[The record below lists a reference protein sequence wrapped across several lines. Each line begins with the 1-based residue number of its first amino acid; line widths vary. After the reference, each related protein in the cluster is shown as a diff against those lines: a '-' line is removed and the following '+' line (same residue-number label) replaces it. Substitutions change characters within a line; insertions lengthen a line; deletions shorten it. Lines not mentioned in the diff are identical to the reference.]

1 MSMRWGV
8 SFVVACL
15 MATCASAG
23 VTITKVLPEGDG
35 NSGRERWGYTAYYD
49 TSFQTGANPNPVY
62 HWSDGGDA
70 SMRDTYLQVGLGS
83 LPAAGD
89 IIGATLNIYVV
100 SNSDNGDGLLAT
112 VSHAADSSAA
122 DGNASQEIGGTETV
136 VAIFTGGGPGDSLG
150 WLSFDVTSFIQNDV
164 ASGYSWAAFKFTPDG
179 YSSMY
184 FASGEDAVYAPYLAV
199 ESASTATGDTPNDIP
214 TVPVPSSLGLALMGG
229 LALWRKRRR

>member
-8 SFVVACL
+8 LFVVTCL

-35 NSGRERWGYTAYYD
+35 NIGKSRPGYGWSYEWDAW
-49 TSFQTGANPNPVY
+49 QTDANPNPVY
-62 HWSDGGDA
+62 HWYEYGAGA
-70 SMRDTYLQVGLGS
+70 YRDTFLQVGLGG

-89 IIGATLNIYVV
+89 ITGASLNIYMVR
-100 SNSDNGDGLLAT
+100 NGDDGDGLLAT
-112 VSHAADSSAA
+112 VRHAADSSTA
-122 DGNASQEIGGTETV
+122 DGNASQRIAGSETV
-136 VAIFTGGGPGDSLG
+136 GTITTADSLG

-164 ASGYSWAAFKFTPDG
+164 TNGYSWAAFQFVNDG

-199 ESASTATGDTPNDIP
+199 ESASAAPSDMPA
-214 TVPVPSSLGLALMGG
+214 VPVPSSLGLALMGG
-229 LALWRKRRR
+229 LALWRKRRP

>member
-1 MSMRWGV
+1 MRWGV
-8 SFVVACL
+8 LFVVACL
-15 MATCASAG
+15 MATCAHAG

-35 NSGRERWGYTAYYD
+35 NIGRERWGYTAYYW
-49 TSFQTGANPNPVY
+49 TSFATGSNPNPVY

-89 IIGATLNIYVV
+89 IIGATLNIYMV
-100 SNSDNGDGLLAT
+100 SNSDNGDHLLAT

-122 DGNASQEIGGTETV
+122 NGNASQQIGGTETV
-136 VAIFTGGGPGDSLG
+136 GTITTADSLG
-150 WLSFDVTSFIQNDV
+150 WLALDVTTFIQNDV

-199 ESASTATGDTPNDIP
+199 ESASAATGDTLNDTP